1 MRFIPRSASIGPKR
15 LQTPLSW
22 TSATAALPPTMKERS
37 GGRVEQVQCFA
48 LKDKTDD
55 RSSGGPDV
63 RRDHDGSRASGR
75 LNANDG
81 VAALG
86 LHQHN
91 LSVQTLRS
99 WRHDRD
105 IVGTYTERQVA
116 IIRRTQRSREWL
128 RKPNLYV
135 FDRERVR
142 RHTVD
147 RQQHH

>member
-63 RRDHDGSRASGR
+63 RRDHDGSRAHGR
-75 LNANDG
+75 LNANHG
-81 VAALG
+81 VAAPG
-86 LHQHN
+86 FHQHN
-91 LSVQTLRS
+91 HSVQNLRS
-99 WRHDRD
+99 CTLDSGVVW
-105 IVGTYTERQVA
+105 TA
-116 IIRRTQRSREWL
+116 
-128 RKPNLYV
+128 P
-135 FDRERVR
+135 
-142 RHTVD
+142 
-147 RQQHH
+147 

>member
-63 RRDHDGSRASGR
+63 RRHHHGSPASRR

-81 VAALG
+81 VADLWV
-86 LHQHN
+86 HHHN
-91 LSVQTLRS
+91 LSVYTLRS
-99 WRHDRD
+99 
-105 IVGTYTERQVA
+105 
-116 IIRRTQRSREWL
+116 L
-128 RKPNLYV
+128 P
-135 FDRERVR
+135 
-142 RHTVD
+142 
-147 RQQHH
+147 HH